1 MALSKIDVAN
11 FLDGTIPQGNV
22 ANASLGAVTALPA
35 AISTGKILQVVR
47 ATSTTTVSNTSSS
60 TYVDGNPNLNITPL
74 SSSSK
79 IYLQFNI
86 HTQLATVSGSIDNSL
101 QYKIY
106 RDSTELREAGS
117 VQHYRSAAY
126 SGNTRDTK
134 VFDYIDDAHG
144 TTNQIT
150 YKYQFR
156 NPHNSQ
162 SIATCASS
170 MLSTIHAWEIA
181 T

>member
-1 MALSKIDVAN
+1 MALIKLNNQSI
-11 FLDGTIPQGNV
+11 
-22 ANASLGAVTALPA
+22 SSVTALPA
-35 AISTGKILQVVR
+35 GVGGKLLQVVR
-47 ATSTTTVSNTSSS
+47 ATSTTTVSNTSTS

-86 HTQLATVSGSIDNSL
+86 HTQLTTASGSIDGSL

-106 RDSTELREAGS
+106 RDSTELIESGS
-117 VQHYRSAAY
+117 VQYYRSAAY

-156 NPHNSQ
+156 NPHNTQ

-170 MLSTIHAWEIA
+170 MLSTIYAWEIA